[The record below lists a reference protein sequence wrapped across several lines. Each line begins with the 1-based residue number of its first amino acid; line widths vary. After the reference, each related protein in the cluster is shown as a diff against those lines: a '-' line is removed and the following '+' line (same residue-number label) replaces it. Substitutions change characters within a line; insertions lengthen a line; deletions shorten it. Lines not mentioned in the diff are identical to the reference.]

1 MAQKKSFLV
10 YMDCE
15 QHLQLLS
22 NEERGKLFMALF
34 GYAKRGEIPK
44 FDGMLKMAFSFIK
57 AQMDRD
63 AEKYEAICERN
74 RANGIKGGRPP
85 NESDNP
91 E

>member
-1 MAQKKSFLV
+1 MAEKKSFLV

-34 GYAKRGEIPK
+34 GYTKRGEIPQ

-63 AEKYEAICERN
+63 IEKYEAICERN
-74 RANGIKGGRPP
+74 RSNGAKGGRPP
-85 NESDNP
+85 NVPD
-91 E
+91 

>member
-1 MAQKKSFLV
+1 MAEKKSFLV
-10 YMDCE
+10 YMDYK

-22 NEERGKLFMALF
+22 DEERGKLFMALF
-34 GYAKRGEIPK
+34 DYASLGETPK

-85 NESDNP
+85 NGQNNP

>member
-1 MAQKKSFLV
+1 MAEKKSFLV
-10 YMDCE
+10 YFDCE

-34 GYAKRGEIPK
+34 GYAKRGEIPE

-57 AQMDRD
+57 AQIDRD
-63 AEKYEAICERN
+63 AEKYESICERN

-85 NESDNP
+85 NGHNDP

>member
-1 MAQKKSFLV
+1 MAEKKSFLI

-22 NEERGKLFMALF
+22 NEERGELFMALF
-34 GYAKRGEIPK
+34 GYAKRGKIPE

-63 AEKYEAICERN
+63 IERYEAICERN
-74 RANGIKGGRPP
+74 KKNAVNAGRPKKL
-85 NESDNP
+85 E
-91 E
+91 